1 MASLFIG
8 GCSAASA
15 PDAREGENAATLT
28 SAVDGADATGTVVQ
42 LDSGPILGVV
52 KDGYR
57 TFLGVPY
64 AAPPVGALRWRSP
77 QAVTPWS
84 EVRDATKFG
93 NSCAQDGS
101 LTHTPPSGSE
111 DCLYLNVTTPWQAA
125 SAASAFAPPKPVLVF
140 LHGGAFL
147 RGSGSIY
154 DTSPL
159 AIRGDAVVITLNF
172 RLGVFGHLA
181 HPNLS
186 EGGNFGI
193 EDQLAALK
201 WVRRNA
207 RAFGGDPNN
216 VTLIGQSSGAHAAAA
231 LLTAPSAGGLFHRA
245 ILESGTGTW
254 DWPDAGLFPDRTAG
268 SIFVD
273 KAEAE
278 RLGTSLATQ
287 RGCTNPTN
295 PASAIDCL
303 RAIGANDLM
312 TPAPGWRYAQ
322 PVHGTRFLPLHP
334 GDAMKKGLVHRIPV
348 LSGTNL
354 DEGRGFSAFFF
365 EGVPMSAERYH
376 ERVTLSYGEAAAAVE
391 AKYPASAYP
400 TPAMAWSQIMTDRII
415 VCPSVRAHRWLGA
428 ATRAYAYEFS
438 DRNAPL
444 VLPLP
449 PDVQRGALHSSEVP
463 YLMNLLGFNPNFTA
477 DQKALSDQ
485 MIGYWTRFAKTGNPN
500 GGGSPAWAPVCGSD
514 TTPNTQGL
522 DTGAGGIHPV
532 DISAEHQCEFWEGLT
547 GE

>member
-1 MASLFIG
+1 MSLFIG

-15 PDAREGENAATLT
+15 PDAREGENGAPPASVS
-28 SAVDGADATGTVVQ
+28 SALEGAGAPGTIVQ
-42 LDSGPILGVV
+42 LDSGPILGAV
-52 KDGYR
+52 KEGYR

-84 EVRDATKFG
+84 EVREALKFG

-125 SAASAFAPPKPVLVF
+125 SATEAAPPKPVLVF

-147 RGSGSIY
+147 RGSGSVY
-154 DTSPL
+154 ETSPL
-159 AIRGDAVVITLNF
+159 AIRGDAVVITINF

-181 HPNLS
+181 HPNLQ
-186 EGGNFGI
+186 EGGNFGL
-193 EDQLAALK
+193 EDQLAALR

-207 RAFGGDPNN
+207 RAFGGDPGN
-216 VTLIGQSSGAHAAAA
+216 VTLMGQSSGAHAVAA
-231 LLTAPSAGGLFHRA
+231 LLSAPSAVGLVHRA

-254 DWPDAGLFPDRTAG
+254 DWPNAGLFPDRTAG
-268 SIFVD
+268 TIF
-273 KAEAE
+273 AARPEAE
-278 RLGTSLATQ
+278 RLGTALATQ
-287 RGCTNPTN
+287 RGCTD
-295 PASAIDCL
+295 PATAIDCL

-312 TPAPGWRYAQ
+312 APAPGWRYAQ

-334 GDAMKKGLVHRIPV
+334 AEAMKKGLVHHVPV

-365 EGVPMSAERYH
+365 EGTQMSAERYH
-376 ERVTLSYGEAAAAVE
+376 ERVTLSYGEDAPAVE

-400 TPAMAWSQIMTDRII
+400 TPAMAWAQLMTDRII

-428 ATRAYAYEFS
+428 ATRTYAYEFS
-438 DRNAPL
+438 DRTAPL

-463 YLMNLLGFNPNFTA
+463 YLMNLLGFNPNFTP

-500 GGGSPAWAPVCGSD
+500 GGGAPEWEPVCTSD
-514 TTPNTQGL
+514 DEPNTQGL

-532 DISAEHQCEFWEGLT
+532 DIGTEHQCEFWSDLA